1 MLMGTNKHKPKEIL
15 NKMIKNITAILGVLA
30 AVASLSLADSAP
42 EASAQDTK
50 KMVQNN
56 FVETAQKGVKLS
68 GYVDAGYSYNFTGS
82 GNQSVV
88 DSRFGSDTAQRGDF
102 QLYAVKIAL
111 EKAMTSENKAQA
123 GFRADVMIGEDAN
136 YFIDRSYPNNNLNG
150 GTGTVAGEGGPTN
163 DQSNSNSLFLEQAYV
178 SIRAP
183 LGNGWDFKVGKFV
196 SILGYEVME
205 RPANMNT
212 TFGLLFQQMPLYYT
226 GVLSSYR
233 FDDYL
238 DGKLGVVNGSNS
250 DNNTTLNPNTGDG
263 VALLAALNVTAPG
276 GNANWSNN
284 FQYSTAADNNTAT
297 GTFDSTTPQNIGGTS
312 SGSAGTGTVTQS
324 GNLILY
330 NSWGNWAPKFANDK
344 LLLAFQGVLGNSTGS
359 GNLSGNFAGGSF
371 PINSTWYGAGAYAK
385 YQFNDWFSLASRGEY
400 LGSNN
405 SGKFGAQGS
414 ASTSGN
420 ARISKHVTGANW
432 WEYTLTAGF
441 NVIDNLLLRAE
452 YRLDWGSNINANSAS
467 YVVPSGNAGGGP
479 CHYAGAEVVY
489 SF

>member
-1 MLMGTNKHKPKEIL
+1 MGNKQTPKEIR

-56 FVETAQKGVKLS
+56 FVETAQKGIKLS
-68 GYVDAGYSYNFTGS
+68 GYVDAGYAYNFTGT

-111 EKAMTSENKAQA
+111 EKALTSENKAQA

-136 YFIDRSYPNNNLNG
+136 YFIDRSYPNNRLNS
-150 GTGTVAGEGGPTN
+150 GTVAGDGGPTN
-163 DQSNSNSLFLEQAYV
+163 NDSNSNSLFLEQAYV

-183 LGNGWDFKVGKFV
+183 VGNGWDFKVGKFA

-233 FDDYL
+233 FDDYV
-238 DGKLGVVNGSNS
+238 DAKLGVVNGSNS
-250 DNNTTLNPNTGDG
+250 DNNTTLDPNVGDG
-263 VALLAALNVTAPG
+263 CAVLAALNITAPG

-284 FQYSTAADNNTAT
+284 FQYSTQADNNTAT
-297 GTFDSTTPQNIGGTS
+297 GVYDPTTPQNTGGTS
-312 SGSAGTGTVTQS
+312 PSTGGVVTQS
-324 GNLILY
+324 GNLIVY

-344 LLLAFQGVLGNSTGS
+344 LLLAFQGVIGNSTGS
-359 GNLSGNFAGGSF
+359 ANVQTGTAFGNGPFG
-371 PINSTWYGAGAYAK
+371 INSTWFGAGAYAK

-405 SGKFGAQGS
+405 SGKFGSQG
-414 ASTSGN
+414 TNNTN
-420 ARISKHVTGANW
+420 ANPGDAHVTGCNW

-452 YRLDWGSNINANSAS
+452 YRLDWGSNIQGHGTS
-467 YVVPSGNAGGGP
+467 YVDPGSNASGGP
-479 CHYAGAEVVY
+479 AHYAGAEVVY

>member
-1 MLMGTNKHKPKEIL
+1 
-15 NKMIKNITAILGVLA
+15 MIKNITALLGVLA

-68 GYVDAGYSYNFTGS
+68 GYIDSGYSYNFTGS
-82 GNQSVV
+82 GNQSQVNG
-88 DSRFGSDTAQRGDF
+88 RFGSDTAQRGDF
-102 QLYAVKIAL
+102 NLYAAKIAI
-111 EKAMTSENKAQA
+111 EKALTSANKAQA
-123 GFRADVMIGEDAN
+123 GFRTDIMLGEDAS
-136 YFIDRSYPNNNLNG
+136 YFINRSAGQLSNTNN
-150 GTGTVAGEGGPTN
+150 
-163 DQSNSNSLFLEQAYV
+163 NSNSLFLEQAYV
-178 SIRAP
+178 EIRAP
-183 LGNGWDFKVGKFV
+183 VGNGWDFKVGKFV

-212 TFGLLFQQMPLYYT
+212 TFGLLFNVMPLYYT
-226 GVLSSYR
+226 GVLSSYK

-250 DNNTTLNPNTGDG
+250 DNNTTTNPNGSDG

-284 FQYSTAADNNTAT
+284 FQYSTGGDNNTSVSSVQPSVAT
-297 GTFDSTTPQNIGGTS
+297 SAATASEGGFASTYAVI
-312 SGSAGTGTVTQS
+312 
-324 GNLILY
+324 Y

-344 LLLAFQGVLGNSTGS
+344 LLLAFNALLGNSSGS
-359 GNLSGNFAGGSF
+359 SQDGTNAN
-371 PINSTWYGAGAYAK
+371 TCWYGAGAYAK
-385 YQFNDWFSLASRGEY
+385 YQFNDWFSLCSRGEY

-405 SGKFGAQGS
+405 AGVFGNQGT
-414 ASTSGN
+414 ASTGQLDG
-420 ARISKHVTGANW
+420 HVTGDNL

-441 NVIDNLLLRAE
+441 NVIDNLLIRAE
-452 YRLDWGSNINANSAS
+452 YRMDWGSNTYNTGTSTN
-467 YVVPSGNAGGGP
+467 PSGQNNGSVSGGP
-479 CHYAGAEVVY
+479 SYYAGAEVVY